1 MKLLPRAL
9 LALFAVACALGVAA
23 ADKPTAY
30 GTKRVLAQDLPAE
43 AVAKFVRFNA
53 AQAAKG
59 AKPAGVF
66 SSTEDWFGEQQ
77 ALPSAGNP
85 YTVVV
90 RVTGQAIADGEAGT
104 SWMGGWGADG
114 AANAKLMT
122 GASQAGAKAGE
133 RLTLVATT
141 GPVSFK
147 EDRKLSPMLSFM
159 SARNIEI
166 DGVQVEV
173 WSGLGKSTL
182 PQLVFAW
189 SPLLVGL
196 VFLGLFFWFRRG
208 S

>member
-1 MKLLPRAL
+1 MAHFLRAL
-9 LALFAVACALGVAA
+9 LALAIACAALAAPA
-23 ADKPTAY
+23 ADKPASY
-30 GTKRVLAQDLPAE
+30 GKKLVASHELPAE

-66 SSTEDWFGEQQ
+66 ADTEDWFGEPLD
-77 ALPSAGNP
+77 APSSGNP

-90 RVTGQAIADGEAGT
+90 HVTGKAVADGDVGT
-104 SWMGGWGADG
+104 AWMGGW
-114 AANAKLMT
+114 AAEGTTNAKLMT
-122 GASQAGAKAGE
+122 GASKTGVKAGE
-133 RLTLVATT
+133 RVTLVGTS

-147 EDRKLSPMLSFM
+147 QDRKLAPALSFM
-159 SARNIEI
+159 NARNIEI
-166 DGVQVEV
+166 DGVRVEA
-173 WSGLGKSTL
+173 WSGIGKSTL

-196 VFLGLFFWFRRG
+196 VFLGLFFWFRR